1 MSMNREEAVNHGYSQ
16 VRQLIDPLKSNM
28 QNNSNSFNGNNVNGL
43 SNAHKSNSDI
53 SISNTSMDESSSNQ
67 TTVNDYESN
76 GDSNS
81 IILKNNHR
89 TKLTSQD
96 VRLILYLTINIKP
109 FKYVGDRSL
118 SQTKKWEI
126 IQTKFAEIKRKNSD
140 GYLEVIVPTVR
151 TLQRQLATAIKK
163 AKLRRQNNKGNK
175 ENKNLDSSYFI
186 LSTINKDSS
195 LNDLELALLELNDLS
210 EKLKT
215 GKGTNTPVAIELPN
229 ANILQSFDLNK
240 SITSPIET
248 SNVSAN
254 IPTANSTPNNAQFAT
269 SSARLSSKSSSLI
282 LNVNDTY
289 NNIRK
294 TMSDNS
300 SSYSQQNLYNL
311 LEKLLNEYT
320 EFQIQQQKENTRIIE
335 DNIKFIKEQNERCNK
350 IIESN
355 NRFQK
360 EQNDLNKQLI
370 LEVINTLSQD
380 SNSSISNKSALKS
393 FHDLL

>member
-1 MSMNREEAVNHGYSQ
+1 MSVDREESANHGYSQ
-16 VRQLIDPLKSNM
+16 VRQLIDPFKSNL

-43 SNAHKSNSDI
+43 SNAHKNNSDI

-81 IILKNNHR
+81 IIFKNNHR

-126 IQTKFAEIKRKNSD
+126 IQTKYAEIKRKDSD
-140 GYLEVIVPTVR
+140 GYPEVVVPTVR

-163 AKLRRQNNKGNK
+163 ARLRQQNKK
-175 ENKNLDSSYFI
+175 RKDNKNLESSYLI
-186 LSTINKDSS
+186 LSTINKESS
-195 LNDLELALLELNDLS
+195 LPDLELALLELNDLS

-229 ANILQSFDLNK
+229 PSILQSFDLNK

-248 SNVSAN
+248 SHMSTNM
-254 IPTANSTPNNAQFAT
+254 PTTISTSNHTQFAT
-269 SSARLSSKSSSLI
+269 QSSHISPKSSTLL
-282 LNVNDTY
+282 LNVHDTY
-289 NNIRK
+289 NTIRK
-294 TMSDNS
+294 AMSESNT
-300 SSYSQQNLYNL
+300 SYSLQSLYSL
-311 LEKLLNEYT
+311 LGKLLKEYNQ
-320 EFQIQQQKENTRIIE
+320 FQAQQQKENEKIIE
-335 DNIKFIKEQNERCNK
+335 ENIKLIKEQNERCNK

-355 NRFQK
+355 NKFQK
-360 EQNDLNKQLI
+360 EQNELNKQLI

-380 SNSSISNKSALKS
+380 SNPSISNKSSLKP

>member
-81 IILKNNHR
+81 IIFKNNHR

>member
-81 IILKNNHR
+81 IIFKNNHR

-254 IPTANSTPNNAQFAT
+254 IPTTNSTPNNAQFAA

>member
-1 MSMNREEAVNHGYSQ
+1 MSMDREETVNHGYSQ
-16 VRQLIDPLKSNM
+16 VRQLIDPLKPNL
-28 QNNSNSFNGNNVNGL
+28 QNSSNSFNGNNVNGL

-81 IILKNNHR
+81 IIFKNNHR

-140 GYLEVIVPTVR
+140 GYPEVIVPTVR

-163 AKLRRQNNKGNK
+163 AKLRRQNNKSKK

-186 LSTINKDSS
+186 LSTINKESS

-254 IPTANSTPNNAQFAT
+254 IPTNSESNNAQFAT
-269 SSARLSSKSSSLI
+269 SSTRLSSKSSNLI
-282 LNVNDTY
+282 LNVNNTY

-294 TMSDNS
+294 TMSDSN

-320 EFQIQQQKENTRIIE
+320 EFQTQQQKENTRIIE
-335 DNIKFIKEQNERCNK
+335 DNIKFIKEQNEKCNK

-355 NRFQK
+355 NKFQK

-380 SNSSISNKSALKS
+380 SNSSISNKAALKP

>member
-1 MSMNREEAVNHGYSQ
+1 MSVDREGNVNHGYSQ
-16 VRQLIDPLKSNM
+16 VRQLIDPLKSNL
-28 QNNSNSFNGNNVNGL
+28 QNSSNSFNGNNVNGL
-43 SNAHKSNSDI
+43 SNAHKNNSDI

-81 IILKNNHR
+81 IIFKNNHR

-126 IQTKFAEIKRKNSD
+126 IQTKYAEIKRKDSD
-140 GYLEVIVPTVR
+140 GYPEVVVPTVR

-163 AKLRRQNNKGNK
+163 ARLRQQNNKRK
-175 ENKNLDSSYFI
+175 DNKNLDSSYLI
-186 LSTINKDSS
+186 LSTINKESS
-195 LNDLELALLELNDLS
+195 LSDLELALLELNDLS

-229 ANILQSFDLNK
+229 PSILQSFDLNK

-248 SNVSAN
+248 SNMSTN
-254 IPTANSTPNNAQFAT
+254 MPTTTSTFNNTRFNT
-269 SSARLSSKSSSLI
+269 PSSHISPKSSTLL
-282 LNVNDTY
+282 LNVHDTY
-289 NNIRK
+289 NSIRK
-294 TMSDNS
+294 TMSESNA
-300 SSYSQQNLYNL
+300 SYSHQNLYNL
-311 LEKLLNEYT
+311 LEKLLKEYT
-320 EFQIQQQKENTRIIE
+320 QFQTQQQIENAKIIE
-335 DNIKFIKEQNERCNK
+335 ENIKIIKEQNERCNK

-360 EQNDLNKQLI
+360 EQNEINKQLI

-380 SNSSISNKSALKS
+380 SNPSISNKSSLKP

>member
-1 MSMNREEAVNHGYSQ
+1 MSMDREEAVNHGYSQ

-53 SISNTSMDESSSNQ
+53 SISNTSMDESNSNQ

-81 IILKNNHR
+81 IIFKNNHR

-140 GYLEVIVPTVR
+140 GYPEVIVPTVR

-229 ANILQSFDLNK
+229 ASILQSFDLNK

-254 IPTANSTPNNAQFAT
+254 IPTTNSTPNNAQFAT

-294 TMSDNS
+294 TMSDSS

-355 NRFQK
+355 NKFQK

>member
-1 MSMNREEAVNHGYSQ
+1 MSMDREETVNHGYSQ

-81 IILKNNHR
+81 IIFKNNHR

-140 GYLEVIVPTVR
+140 GYPEVIVPTVR

-163 AKLRRQNNKGNK
+163 AKLRRQNNKSNK

-186 LSTINKDSS
+186 LSTINKESS

-229 ANILQSFDLNK
+229 ASLLQSFDLNK

-248 SNVSAN
+248 SDVSAN
-254 IPTANSTPNNAQFAT
+254 IPTTNSTSNNAQFAT
-269 SSARLSSKSSSLI
+269 SSTRLSSKSNSLV
-282 LNVNDTY
+282 LNVNNTY

-294 TMSDNS
+294 IMSDSS
-300 SSYSQQNLYNL
+300 SSYSQQNLYES

-355 NRFQK
+355 NKFQK

-380 SNSSISNKSALKS
+380 SNSSISNKSALKP